1 MNKTLSLLNVIIWVL
16 LLSSDTAAQLLF
28 KVAAINFSG
37 GVWLSNYSFYLA
49 YVFELLSFLLWMRII
64 KDTRLSIAL
73 ALTAIL
79 YITVSVTSYIFFH
92 EQISL
97 IQWIGTLLI
106 AAGTCLLGYHE
117 GTKAT
122 SDT

>member
-1 MNKTLSLLNVIIWVL
+1 MNKTLPLLKVIIWVL

-28 KVAAINFSG
+28 KVAALNFSG
-37 GVWLSNYSFYLA
+37 GVWLSNYPFFLA

-79 YITVSVTSYIFFH
+79 YITVSLTSYIFFH
-92 EQISL
+92 EQINIL
-97 IQWIGTLLI
+97 QWIGTVLI
-106 AAGTCLLGYHE
+106 AAGTCLLGYYE
-117 GTKAT
+117 GTKAV
-122 SDT
+122 SEA